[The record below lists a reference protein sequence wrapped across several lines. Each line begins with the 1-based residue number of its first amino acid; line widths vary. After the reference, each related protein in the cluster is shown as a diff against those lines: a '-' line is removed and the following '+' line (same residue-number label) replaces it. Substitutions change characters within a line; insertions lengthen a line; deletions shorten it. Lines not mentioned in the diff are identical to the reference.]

1 MGALT
6 NPKQELFAQF
16 VAQGISQSEAYI
28 RAGYSEKGKTAGSSR
43 LFAQISVK
51 QRVTELQEKRADKAA
66 TRAAVTVDSL
76 TEMLIEDRALAHSEG
91 QAGAAVSAV
100 ATIAKLHGLLID
112 RKEIKATLVDEL
124 DYEERA
130 RLLEALGEATRGF
143 TATLIEGE
151 CTRED

>member
-1 MGALT
+1 MYNQPQVKAR
-6 NPKQELFAQF
+6 
-16 VAQGISQSEAYI
+16 VA
-28 RAGYSEKGKTAGSSR
+28 
-43 LFAQISVK
+43 
-51 QRVTELQEKRADKAA
+51 ELQSLAADKIA